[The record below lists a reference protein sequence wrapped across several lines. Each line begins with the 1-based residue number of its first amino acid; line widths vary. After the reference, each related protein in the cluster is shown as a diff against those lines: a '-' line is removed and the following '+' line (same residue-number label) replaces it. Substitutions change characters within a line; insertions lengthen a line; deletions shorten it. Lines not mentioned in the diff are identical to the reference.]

1 MRLKPQGTA
10 VELTLPGPVRLSTAG
25 RQGQPA
31 CLGSTG
37 VASIL
42 CSPSLPLRM
51 SQSDEGRLFNFH
63 VGFPFSQSA
72 GSGLPDW
79 RVSGGVPRPTQVF
92 KTISRGSLRPSGF
105 HNTKRLPAFSTV
117 LAFAPM
123 VRKRWW
129 AKCWHLW
136 RHPASG
142 PRLPCGRR
150 ALRLRPRAVETGS
163 FTQDRFDEAGKMAPS
178 ANALLTCTAL
188 ASARRG
194 RERARP
200 TARSRA
206 GCRKSSRA
214 ASGLAG
220 FPGNSF
226 YLKEQLTGSCGY
238 VDLGTGQAFP

>member
-1 MRLKPQGTA
+1 MTKA
-10 VELTLPGPVRLSTAG
+10 VCLIFTLAFPSLSL
-25 RQGQPA
+25 Q
-31 CLGSTG
+31 G
-37 VASIL
+37 VAS
-42 CSPSLPLRM
+42 
-51 SQSDEGRLFNFH
+51 QTG
-63 VGFPFSQSA
+63 GFQA
-72 GSGLPDW
+72 
-79 RVSGGVPRPTQVF
+79 GVPRPTQVF
-92 KTISRGSLRPSGF
+92 KTISRGSLRLSGF

-142 PRLPCGRR
+142 PRLPCGRQ

-178 ANALLTCTAL
+178 ANALFTCTAL

-200 TARSRA
+200 AARSRA

>member
-1 MRLKPQGTA
+1 MTKA
-10 VELTLPGPVRLSTAG
+10 VCLIFTLAFPSLSL
-25 RQGQPA
+25 Q
-31 CLGSTG
+31 G
-37 VASIL
+37 VAS
-42 CSPSLPLRM
+42 
-51 SQSDEGRLFNFH
+51 QTG
-63 VGFPFSQSA
+63 GFQA
-72 GSGLPDW
+72 
-79 RVSGGVPRPTQVF
+79 GVPRPTQVF

-178 ANALLTCTAL
+178 ANALLTCTPL

-200 TARSRA
+200 AARSRA

>member
-1 MRLKPQGTA
+1 MTKA
-10 VELTLPGPVRLSTAG
+10 VCLIFTLAFPSLSL
-25 RQGQPA
+25 Q
-31 CLGSTG
+31 G
-37 VASIL
+37 VAS
-42 CSPSLPLRM
+42 
-51 SQSDEGRLFNFH
+51 QTG
-63 VGFPFSQSA
+63 GFQA
-72 GSGLPDW
+72 
-79 RVSGGVPRPTQVF
+79 GVPRPTQVF

-178 ANALLTCTAL
+178 ANAQLTCTAL

-200 TARSRA
+200 AARSRA

>member
-1 MRLKPQGTA
+1 MTKA
-10 VELTLPGPVRLSTAG
+10 VCLIFTLAFPSLSL
-25 RQGQPA
+25 Q
-31 CLGSTG
+31 G
-37 VASIL
+37 VAS
-42 CSPSLPLRM
+42 
-51 SQSDEGRLFNFH
+51 QTG
-63 VGFPFSQSA
+63 GFQA
-72 GSGLPDW
+72 
-79 RVSGGVPRPTQVF
+79 GVPRPTQVF

-200 TARSRA
+200 AARGPLPRRLQEEQQGCQRTSRVSREQFLPERTADRQLWLCGPGHRT
-206 GCRKSSRA
+206 
-214 ASGLAG
+214 G
-220 FPGNSF
+220 FSLKTNVVSLWLQGKQLINSIC
-226 YLKEQLTGSCGY
+226 YQR
-238 VDLGTGQAFP
+238 

>member
-1 MRLKPQGTA
+1 MKA
-10 VELTLPGPVRLSTAG
+10 VCLIFTLAFPSLSL
-25 RQGQPA
+25 Q
-31 CLGSTG
+31 G
-37 VASIL
+37 VAS
-42 CSPSLPLRM
+42 
-51 SQSDEGRLFNFH
+51 QTG
-63 VGFPFSQSA
+63 GFQA
-72 GSGLPDW
+72 
-79 RVSGGVPRPTQVF
+79 GVPRPTQVF

-117 LAFAPM
+117 LALAPM

-200 TARSRA
+200 AARSRA

>member
-1 MRLKPQGTA
+1 MTKA
-10 VELTLPGPVRLSTAG
+10 VCLIFTLAFPSLSL
-25 RQGQPA
+25 Q
-31 CLGSTG
+31 G
-37 VASIL
+37 VAS
-42 CSPSLPLRM
+42 
-51 SQSDEGRLFNFH
+51 QTG
-63 VGFPFSQSA
+63 GFQA
-72 GSGLPDW
+72 
-79 RVSGGVPRPTQVF
+79 GVPRPTQVF

-150 ALRLRPRAVETGS
+150 ALRLCPRAVETGS

-200 TARSRA
+200 AARSRA

>member
-1 MRLKPQGTA
+1 MTKA
-10 VELTLPGPVRLSTAG
+10 VCLIFTLAFPSLSL
-25 RQGQPA
+25 Q
-31 CLGSTG
+31 G
-37 VASIL
+37 VAS
-42 CSPSLPLRM
+42 
-51 SQSDEGRLFNFH
+51 QTG
-63 VGFPFSQSA
+63 GFQE
-72 GSGLPDW
+72 
-79 RVSGGVPRPTQVF
+79 GVPRPTQVF

-105 HNTKRLPAFSTV
+105 HNTKRLLAFSTV

-142 PRLPCGRR
+142 PRLPCGHR

>member
-1 MRLKPQGTA
+1 MTKA
-10 VELTLPGPVRLSTAG
+10 VCLIFTLAFPSLSL
-25 RQGQPA
+25 Q
-31 CLGSTG
+31 G
-37 VASIL
+37 VAS
-42 CSPSLPLRM
+42 
-51 SQSDEGRLFNFH
+51 QTG
-63 VGFPFSQSA
+63 GFQE
-72 GSGLPDW
+72 
-79 RVSGGVPRPTQVF
+79 GVPRPTQVF

-194 RERARP
+194 GERARP

>member
-1 MRLKPQGTA
+1 MTKA
-10 VELTLPGPVRLSTAG
+10 VCLIFTLAFPSLSL
-25 RQGQPA
+25 Q
-31 CLGSTG
+31 G
-37 VASIL
+37 VAS
-42 CSPSLPLRM
+42 
-51 SQSDEGRLFNFH
+51 QTG
-63 VGFPFSQSA
+63 GFQE
-72 GSGLPDW
+72 
-79 RVSGGVPRPTQVF
+79 GVPRPTQVF

-142 PRLPCGRR
+142 PRLPCGHR

-200 TARSRA
+200 AARSRA

>member
-1 MRLKPQGTA
+1 MTKA
-10 VELTLPGPVRLSTAG
+10 VCLIFTLAFPSLSL
-25 RQGQPA
+25 Q
-31 CLGSTG
+31 G
-37 VASIL
+37 VAS
-42 CSPSLPLRM
+42 
-51 SQSDEGRLFNFH
+51 QTG
-63 VGFPFSQSA
+63 GFQA
-72 GSGLPDW
+72 
-79 RVSGGVPRPTQVF
+79 GVPRPTQVF

-150 ALRLRPRAVETGS
+150 ALRLRPRAVEMGS

>member
-1 MRLKPQGTA
+1 MTKA
-10 VELTLPGPVRLSTAG
+10 VCLIFTLAFPSLSL
-25 RQGQPA
+25 Q
-31 CLGSTG
+31 G
-37 VASIL
+37 VAS
-42 CSPSLPLRM
+42 
-51 SQSDEGRLFNFH
+51 QTG
-63 VGFPFSQSA
+63 GFQA
-72 GSGLPDW
+72 
-79 RVSGGVPRPTQVF
+79 GVPRPTQVF

-105 HNTKRLPAFSTV
+105 HNTKRLPTFSTV

>member
-1 MRLKPQGTA
+1 MTKA
-10 VELTLPGPVRLSTAG
+10 VCLIFTLAFPSLSL
-25 RQGQPA
+25 Q
-31 CLGSTG
+31 G
-37 VASIL
+37 VAS
-42 CSPSLPLRM
+42 
-51 SQSDEGRLFNFH
+51 QTG
-63 VGFPFSQSA
+63 GFQA
-72 GSGLPDW
+72 
-79 RVSGGVPRPTQVF
+79 GVPRPTQVF

>member
-1 MRLKPQGTA
+1 MTKA
-10 VELTLPGPVRLSTAG
+10 VCLIFTLAFPSLSL
-25 RQGQPA
+25 Q
-31 CLGSTG
+31 G
-37 VASIL
+37 VAS
-42 CSPSLPLRM
+42 
-51 SQSDEGRLFNFH
+51 QTG
-63 VGFPFSQSA
+63 GFQA
-72 GSGLPDW
+72 
-79 RVSGGVPRPTQVF
+79 GVPRPTQVF

-194 RERARP
+194 RELARP

>member
-1 MRLKPQGTA
+1 MTKA
-10 VELTLPGPVRLSTAG
+10 VCLIFTLAFPSLSL
-25 RQGQPA
+25 Q
-31 CLGSTG
+31 G
-37 VASIL
+37 VAS
-42 CSPSLPLRM
+42 
-51 SQSDEGRLFNFH
+51 QTG
-63 VGFPFSQSA
+63 GFQE
-72 GSGLPDW
+72 
-79 RVSGGVPRPTQVF
+79 GVPRPTQVF

-142 PRLPCGRR
+142 PRLPCGHR

-178 ANALLTCTAL
+178 ANTLLTCTAL

-200 TARSRA
+200 AARSRA